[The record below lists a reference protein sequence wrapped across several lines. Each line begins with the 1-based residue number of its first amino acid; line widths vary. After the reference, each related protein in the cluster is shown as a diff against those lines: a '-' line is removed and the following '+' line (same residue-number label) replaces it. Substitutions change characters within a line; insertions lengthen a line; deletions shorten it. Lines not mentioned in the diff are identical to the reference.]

1 VIFRHCCHT
10 PSVHVKGSVGSL
22 PPDSPRGLV
31 RCPSSQGLAREGGGV
46 WTAAPVWARGG
57 SGTLETSPERSTH
70 THSNGRVKEPT
81 VLSPKLNIEHSSL
94 KIKDLL
100 KAYFKVDDKST
111 FVKRILVMR
120 HPFV

>member
-1 VIFRHCCHT
+1 
-10 PSVHVKGSVGSL
+10 
-22 PPDSPRGLV
+22 
-31 RCPSSQGLAREGGGV
+31 
-46 WTAAPVWARGG
+46 
-57 SGTLETSPERSTH
+57 
-70 THSNGRVKEPT
+70 
-81 VLSPKLNIEHSSL
+81 L

>member
-1 VIFRHCCHT
+1 MIFRHCCHT

-57 SGTLETSPERSTH
+57 SGTLETSPERSTFICH
-70 THSNGRVKEPT
+70 CRREFLLLTRLPSNFMTT
-81 VLSPKLNIEHSSL
+81 VRQISRETKVNMEGPSLSMVIPS
-94 KIKDLL
+94 
-100 KAYFKVDDKST
+100 
-111 FVKRILVMR
+111 
-120 HPFV
+120 